1 MIDVIELS
9 KWFVMI
15 VLGISI
21 GMFFA
26 FIIVSEPMPKKT
38 FLSTFWNAPYF
49 GRRKEIR
56 QLADRIRTGQSN
68 AIISFFSE
76 ERRNI
81 LGYLRN
87 EDPVQQQKLYGDKAD
102 QLIFSYIDIAFLDKE
117 CSPPQFWE
125 MALKPLR
132 LKIVPEPKVFF
143 GQLVR

>member
-1 MIDVIELS
+1 MIDVIELF
-9 KWFVMI
+9 KWLTII

-21 GMFFA
+21 GMFFV
-26 FIIVSEPMPKKT
+26 FTMVSEPMPKNT
-38 FLSTFWNAPYF
+38 FLSTVLNLTLF

-56 QLADRIRTGQSN
+56 QLADRIRTGQSS

-76 ERRNI
+76 ERRTI

-87 EDPVQQQKLYGDKAD
+87 EYPAQQQELYGDKTD
-102 QLIFSYIDIAFLDKE
+102 QLIFSYIDIAFLDQE
-117 CSPPQFWE
+117 CSPPQFWD
-125 MALKPLR
+125 MALEPLR